1 MSAEF
6 WATLD
11 ADSMLPQHM
20 PADVA
25 YLLPATSFYR
35 KGFKTPRL
43 PEGAEVAVDCGG
55 FVATKVWGEYR
66 FDLHEYVAW
75 CERVPGLR
83 WAAMMDQ
90 CCEQEITGANDGV
103 VRQRQVWTYA
113 MAERFVEEYGDVPWA
128 WVPTLQ
134 GWTVEDYLR
143 AADDLEPLIR
153 TLQSF
158 YAERPGGLYCH
169 TDEPDPELVERYER
183 NMLDFRVGIGT
194 LCARKDISQVVDIVE
209 ALVERFPGVSF
220 HLWGVKLQAL
230 RDWPGGLPGAVVS
243 VDSAAWNGRFGSD
256 ITSLNDERA
265 RRSMTQREFGYRV
278 QLPRYVAKFRE
289 AVGYQRPVGVPA
301 PRIERQL
308 KLAI

>member
-6 WATLD
+6 YATID

-35 KGFKTPRL
+35 KGFKAPRL

-55 FVATKVWGEYR
+55 FVATRIWGAYR

-90 CCEQEITGANDGV
+90 CCEQEITGANEGV
-103 VRQRQVWTYA
+103 VRQRQIWTYE
-113 MAERFVEEYGDVPWA
+113 MAERFVDEYGDVPWA
-128 WVPTLQ
+128 WVPTIQ
-134 GWTVEDYLR
+134 GWTVTDYLR
-143 AADDLEPLIR
+143 AADDLEILI
-153 TLQSF
+153 
-158 YAERPGGLYCH
+158 AERQRYYR
-169 TDEPDPELVERYER
+169 ERR
-183 NMLDFRVGIGT
+183 MLDFRVGIGT
-194 LCARKDISQVVDIVE
+194 LCARKDTSQVVDIVE
-209 ALVERFPGVSF
+209 ALVDRFPDVSF

-243 VDSAAWNGRFGSD
+243 VDSAAWNGLFGSD
-256 ITSLNDERA
+256 ISKLRAARA
-265 RRSMTQREFGYRV
+265 RLGMSQRAFGYRV

-289 AVGYQRPVGVPA
+289 AVGDQRPVGVPA